1 MSLRRIRCRL
11 ESCAENR
18 SKRRAAKQVSTVA
31 RRALLFEPLED
42 RRLLADML
50 WIASSSGNW
59 NVAANWIDL
68 SNGHARVPT
77 SLDVAVFDTTRSYK
91 STSGSNSNA
100 TIDATSNVA
109 GMSVANYSGTITQN
123 ALRNLTVGAS
133 GFSQAAGTFQ
143 AGANLD
149 VNGNF
154 TLSGGSFTAPGSGSS
169 FTVAGNFSASG
180 GAFTHN
186 SGTVTFDGSGTQMLD
201 SGAAS
206 FNAVRHS
213 GTGTLQLVAND
224 LTTAGTFTQ
233 TSTGTFDIN
242 GRACSLNTLTL
253 TGGTIADT
261 NATPGQITSSNAFD
275 LQYGTVSA
283 KLAGGVGLNKT
294 TTSTVTLSGANAY
307 TGATQVQRG
316 VLRVLSS
323 TSLGTSDGTTSVSS
337 VATLQIHG
345 TGLSF
350 AEDLNTLAG
359 TLTTTA
365 DFGVSGQNTWT
376 GKITLDSGSKIS
388 PTAAQTLTV
397 SGQVTGT
404 GPLTLA
410 DVGILVLSNTSP
422 TDVNNYT
429 GGTLI
434 SSGRLKVGAA
444 GVIPDDR
451 VTVNGYFD
459 LNGISEGI
467 GALEGS
473 GSGRVMSTAAG
484 TATLTIGLD
493 NGDGNFLGNI
503 QDGTSDPS
511 HKLALTKTGT
521 GTQTLSGV
529 GAGSDNSYTGQT
541 YVENG
546 TLALNKAPP
555 AYPNVRIAVSSHVVI
570 VGDGTNAAVL
580 KLLERDQISEFAD
593 VEVRAGATFLLN
605 GKNETFDTLNGVGL
619 VTNNS
624 DTGATLTLG
633 YGGDLPG
640 SFLGVMQD
648 GTGAGPLSLTKMGD
662 GIQSLGG
669 NSPNTFTGTTTVT
682 GGTLVLNK
690 TPGVNALGGNI
701 TIGDS
706 NGTDTLRLGASD
718 QIPDAAAVTFT
729 SGTVGDNGVFDLNG
743 YDETV
748 GKLIS
753 IGDRHHSI
761 TNTAVGTSTLT
772 VNAASGDDS
781 TFTGRITNGDEEKA
795 REDQVEVVALT
806 KTGTGTLTLS
816 GTATNT
822 YTGETDIQA
831 GTLALAAAS
840 VNNIPA
846 STLIT
851 VRAGAVLDV
860 LGLNSNAIAL
870 ANGQTLQGYGRVEGL
885 VTARLGSTVSPG
897 IIPDPQGANPGRLT
911 TGGATFQTKS
921 NYVVDIEGREA
932 GSKYDQLRV
941 NGPVTILDGAV
952 LQTPGTFLPS
962 AGDEFVIID
971 NDGTDAVTLGDGDRG
986 FNNLPEGGV
995 YDSNFRGT
1003 GLRAV
1008 ISYVGGDGNDVVLKF
1023 RSSGFRFDFNGFHGC
1038 TAPNYVPVAPELV
1051 KTPSNT
1057 YGWDAPMES
1066 FERPEGYPAPHPT
1079 VDLLLWD
1086 GHMVQL
1092 DTVRTFQV
1100 EVDTNTTYQVSIA
1113 TGDWVHPHDW
1123 QQFRAYDPGNAG
1135 NPLFDQTKVVSTQAD
1150 VTEYTTVRFEVQ
1162 VGTSGL
1168 LYVQI
1173 RDLPNPVPGA
1183 ETNPATV
1190 ILGMDVRPI
1199 ENVKVITVV
1208 PPAAGALPA
1217 DGLTVDTYTGS
1228 GAPLDALLTVR
1239 ASNKNEYFEPSDPSS
1254 DVTASNLGTIT
1265 ATDQDMYR
1273 TYTQVYSNS
1282 NGDFT
1287 FDLRRPT
1294 STGPV
1299 FITVDPAPGQHIVPA
1314 EGAGRVLPED
1324 AFGMYRGTHTQE
1336 YVLPSTRLLDF
1347 NAGSAVTAADYPG
1360 TPPEDYVG
1368 VPLTQTYDLTTTNAL
1383 GWNAAPTPP
1392 TALPLASFDR
1402 GGPDALLRDGHYGY
1416 DSEFLIDLPAADNY
1430 IVNTVIGDTSPFYHD
1445 QVQVIA
1451 EGILQT
1457 TVNTT
1462 AGQWTSSSFVVNVPA
1477 DPDPR
1482 IAPQLDVRLRDAG
1495 GVDPHWV
1502 LSALRVRPAPAQGDE
1517 IQINGPADPLDA
1529 NGTTVDTYTGTIAA
1543 TAGEDGYLPDGAMVT
1558 VATTLGT
1565 IDPAQDQST
1574 TYQGV
1579 QVQVTGGRFSFQ
1591 IRRPSG
1597 TGGSGNVT
1605 ATITAQ
1611 EVLGRNLGS
1620 TTQDYQPPQTPD
1632 TVLRFDLGASATYT
1646 QDGFTHVGPRDI
1658 FSATRGYGWSTRVA
1672 AADRP
1677 LPSNF
1682 SNLNR
1687 DLHSGSNAKFRVQ
1700 VGSVGSYNVRVYL
1713 SNPLGT
1719 GGYAYTY
1726 DNFDV
1731 TVEGS
1736 GTQNVP
1742 LLTPGVVRVLD
1753 FTQGNPGGDNIL
1765 DIEFVDRGGQNFN
1778 WVVSGIE
1785 VSSGTLPQAI
1795 NNLMAGDSASAP
1807 AGGVTIDDAMLAP
1820 LVSEAAA
1827 WWSAAG
1833 LTPAQAAVL
1842 SDLHVGVADLGGA
1855 KLGMALLT
1863 TNDIR
1868 IDDDAA
1874 GWGWSVIGD
1883 RSSVTGHS
1891 SLVTGHWSLDDGRM
1905 TNDPGQV
1912 PSGGLDLMHVLLH
1925 EIGHLL
1931 GYEHTDSGLMAPMLS
1946 ASRLESSSWG
1956 ADPVSR
1962 IPDLASRLD
1971 DVFADLERGGSEESG
1986 SLLLESQDT
1995 GVLAAA
2001 TVRSSDEAVQARVPR
2016 RHRLE
2021 RFERDLDTWF
2031 AQLAAAEEPLTN
2043 DQ

>member
-1 MSLRRIRCRL
+1 
-11 ESCAENR
+11 
-18 SKRRAAKQVSTVA
+18 
-31 RRALLFEPLED
+31 
-42 RRLLADML
+42 
-50 WIASSSGNW
+50 
-59 NVAANWIDL
+59 
-68 SNGHARVPT
+68 
-77 SLDVAVFDTTRSYK
+77 
-91 STSGSNSNA
+91 
-100 TIDATSNVA
+100 
-109 GMSVANYSGTITQN
+109 
-123 ALRNLTVGAS
+123 
-133 GFSQAAGTFQ
+133 
-143 AGANLD
+143 
-149 VNGNF
+149 
-154 TLSGGSFTAPGSGSS
+154 
-169 FTVAGNFSASG
+169 
-180 GAFTHN
+180 
-186 SGTVTFDGSGTQMLD
+186 
-201 SGAAS
+201 
-206 FNAVRHS
+206 
-213 GTGTLQLVAND
+213 
-224 LTTAGTFTQ
+224 
-233 TSTGTFDIN
+233 
-242 GRACSLNTLTL
+242 
-253 TGGTIADT
+253 
-261 NATPGQITSSNAFD
+261 
-275 LQYGTVSA
+275 
-283 KLAGGVGLNKT
+283 
-294 TTSTVTLSGANAY
+294 
-307 TGATQVQRG
+307 
-316 VLRVLSS
+316 
-323 TSLGTSDGTTSVSS
+323 
-337 VATLQIHG
+337 
-345 TGLSF
+345 
-350 AEDLNTLAG
+350 
-359 TLTTTA
+359 
-365 DFGVSGQNTWT
+365 
-376 GKITLDSGSKIS
+376 
-388 PTAAQTLTV
+388 
-397 SGQVTGT
+397 
-404 GPLTLA
+404 
-410 DVGILVLSNTSP
+410 
-422 TDVNNYT
+422 
-429 GGTLI
+429 
-434 SSGRLKVGAA
+434 
-444 GVIPDDR
+444 
-451 VTVNGYFD
+451 
-459 LNGISEGI
+459 
-467 GALEGS
+467 
-473 GSGRVMSTAAG
+473 
-484 TATLTIGLD
+484 
-493 NGDGNFLGNI
+493 
-503 QDGTSDPS
+503 
-511 HKLALTKTGT
+511 
-521 GTQTLSGV
+521 
-529 GAGSDNSYTGQT
+529 
-541 YVENG
+541 
-546 TLALNKAPP
+546 
-555 AYPNVRIAVSSHVVI
+555 
-570 VGDGTNAAVL
+570 
-580 KLLERDQISEFAD
+580 
-593 VEVRAGATFLLN
+593 
-605 GKNETFDTLNGVGL
+605 
-619 VTNNS
+619 
-624 DTGATLTLG
+624 
-633 YGGDLPG
+633 
-640 SFLGVMQD
+640 
-648 GTGAGPLSLTKMGD
+648 
-662 GIQSLGG
+662 
-669 NSPNTFTGTTTVT
+669 
-682 GGTLVLNK
+682 
-690 TPGVNALGGNI
+690 
-701 TIGDS
+701 
-706 NGTDTLRLGASD
+706 
-718 QIPDAAAVTFT
+718 
-729 SGTVGDNGVFDLNG
+729 
-743 YDETV
+743 
-748 GKLIS
+748 
-753 IGDRHHSI
+753 
-761 TNTAVGTSTLT
+761 
-772 VNAASGDDS
+772 
-781 TFTGRITNGDEEKA
+781 
-795 REDQVEVVALT
+795 
-806 KTGTGTLTLS
+806 
-816 GTATNT
+816 
-822 YTGETDIQA
+822 
-831 GTLALAAAS
+831 
-840 VNNIPA
+840 
-846 STLIT
+846 
-851 VRAGAVLDV
+851 
-860 LGLNSNAIAL
+860 
-870 ANGQTLQGYGRVEGL
+870 
-885 VTARLGSTVSPG
+885 
-897 IIPDPQGANPGRLT
+897 
-911 TGGATFQTKS
+911 
-921 NYVVDIEGREA
+921 
-932 GSKYDQLRV
+932 
-941 NGPVTILDGAV
+941 
-952 LQTPGTFLPS
+952 
-962 AGDEFVIID
+962 
-971 NDGTDAVTLGDGDRG
+971 
-986 FNNLPEGGV
+986 
-995 YDSNFRGT
+995 
-1003 GLRAV
+1003 
-1008 ISYVGGDGNDVVLKF
+1008 
-1023 RSSGFRFDFNGFHGC
+1023 
-1038 TAPNYVPVAPELV
+1038 
-1051 KTPSNT
+1051 
-1057 YGWDAPMES
+1057 
-1066 FERPEGYPAPHPT
+1066 
-1079 VDLLLWD
+1079 
-1086 GHMVQL
+1086 
-1092 DTVRTFQV
+1092 
-1100 EVDTNTTYQVSIA
+1100 
-1113 TGDWVHPHDW
+1113 
-1123 QQFRAYDPGNAG
+1123 
-1135 NPLFDQTKVVSTQAD
+1135 
-1150 VTEYTTVRFEVQ
+1150 
-1162 VGTSGL
+1162 
-1168 LYVQI
+1168 
-1173 RDLPNPVPGA
+1173 
-1183 ETNPATV
+1183 
-1190 ILGMDVRPI
+1190 
-1199 ENVKVITVV
+1199 
-1208 PPAAGALPA
+1208 
-1217 DGLTVDTYTGS
+1217 
-1228 GAPLDALLTVR
+1228 
-1239 ASNKNEYFEPSDPSS
+1239 
-1254 DVTASNLGTIT
+1254 
-1265 ATDQDMYR
+1265 
-1273 TYTQVYSNS
+1273 
-1282 NGDFT
+1282 
-1287 FDLRRPT
+1287 
-1294 STGPV
+1294 
-1299 FITVDPAPGQHIVPA
+1299 VPA

-1646 QDGFTHVGPRDI
+1646 QDGFTFVGPRDI